1 MAPCAASRGPQS
13 PSGRALGP
21 LRGAAHTAPS
31 KVSVQGRAA
40 RVSGPVTQSIGAAVQ
55 SSGYASSRGLGRPR
69 TFGRDCDLS
78 LRPSQARST
87 ADFAPHCLIPCAV
100 NAFSIEDAL
109 RESARTVVRKV
120 AAARAH
126 RHPTSPDGAVQAQ
139 HRHVLAARGPR
150 ARVSSP
156 RWARTSMAARPRPRS
171 PGLPVSPRARGP
183 MRTPLAQSAPSGDSW
198 SRARTTSRSKFHRL
212 IFGPHLS

>member
-1 MAPCAASRGPQS
+1 MAPCAASRGSQS

-21 LRGAAHTAPS
+21 LRGASRTAPS
-31 KVSVQGRAA
+31 KVSVQRRAA

-87 ADFAPHCLIPCAV
+87 AGFAPHCLIPCAE
-100 NAFSIEDAL
+100 NAFSIEDAP
-109 RESARTVVRKV
+109 RESARTVVRKI

-126 RHPTSPDGAVQAQ
+126 RYPTSPGGAAQAR
-139 HRHVLAARGPR
+139 HRHLLDARGPR
-150 ARVSSP
+150 AP
-156 RWARTSMAARPRPRS
+156 AR
-171 PGLPVSPRARGP
+171 RARGARAP
-183 MRTPLAQSAPSGDSW
+183 DLNPTKTHVPRTPLFARHEGSCKVSFYQVRAVRDLMVDRQTPRTSW
-198 SRARTTSRSKFHRL
+198 V
-212 IFGPHLS
+212 PPP

>member
-1 MAPCAASRGPQS
+1 MVELKSFFRGGSPASPGSDSVSVMAPCTASRGPQS

-21 LRGAAHTAPS
+21 LRGASRTAPS
-31 KVSVQGRAA
+31 KVSVQRRAA

-87 ADFAPHCLIPCAV
+87 AGFAPHCLIPCAE
-100 NAFSIEDAL
+100 NAFSIEDAP
-109 RESARTVVRKV
+109 RESARTVVRKL

-126 RHPTSPDGAVQAQ
+126 GDPTVRTAQAPEAFWP
-139 HRHVLAARGPR
+139 HAIRR
-150 ARVSSP
+150 AHAQGP
-156 RWARTSMAARPRPRS
+156 RWARGRPRPHQE
-171 PGLPVSPRARGP
+171 PHV
-183 MRTPLAQSAPSGDSW
+183 PSETFG
-198 SRARTTSRSKFHRL
+198 RKSK
-212 IFGPHLS
+212 